1 MIELLI
7 IHITIRK
14 QHDVLNFKLIDNFFG
29 SPTPP
34 PPLFPYFNAT
44 QQIKY
49 YNFLLPPPPSTW
61 ITLIIYCK

>member
-14 QHDVLNFKLIDNFFG
+14 QHDVLNFKLIDTFFG

-34 PPLFPYFNAT
+34 SFSLFQCNPTNKILQFSTTTTIHMDYIN
-44 QQIKY
+44 Y
-49 YNFLLPPPPSTW
+49 LL
-61 ITLIIYCK
+61 

>member
-14 QHDVLNFKLIDNFFG
+14 QHDVLNFKLIDTFFG
-29 SPTPP
+29 SPS
-34 PPLFPYFNAT
+34 PLFLISM

-49 YNFLLPPPPSTW
+49 YNFLLPPPPSMDY
-61 ITLIIYCK
+61 INYLL